1 MERLKAKIRRL
12 ETASLILDTV
22 SFIFATVLYW
32 MGRMEEAIFMMCFA
46 TYFKK

>member
-1 MERLKAKIRRL
+1 MEELKAKMERLK
-12 ETASLILDTV
+12 TASLILDTV
-22 SFIFATVLYW
+22 SFILAVVLYW